1 MELRSTLPARTRGWL
16 IRALNRVGTP
26 LKAVRRVFSMMSSRA
41 ASHRSP
47 SWSRTRWPSL
57 RSLARVN
64 STRSSGRRY
73 SFTLVATTL
82 VRAARGWTA
91 LTRP

>member
-1 MELRSTLPARTRGWL
+1 MVDQGVEQGRHAGEGG
-16 IRALNRVGTP
+16 RAGLLDGVQQGGQP
-26 LKAVRRVFSMMSSRA
+26 QVALVEPHPVAV
-41 ASHRSP
+41 
-47 SWSRTRWPSL
+47 
-57 RSLARVN
+57 LALLGQVN